1 MKLIKKIYFYSD
13 GSAAEA
19 ASAATR
25 EKAVHR
31 GATSG
36 TQGGSIVGWSVSP
49 RCLRFSHVSPRRL
62 LPRRLLA
69 AFTRFLAMTCV
80 ITPAVAQEAPLLP
93 PARIIEEG
101 LRRETQRLQEQA
113 SEPVRDALRP
123 AEAETPSGEIPQ
135 ETPCFE
141 VQRLA
146 LRGSVATEFDWLNDR
161 ATPWLNHC
169 LGIQGLRQL
178 TAALDTALLEAGFV
192 TSKVTL
198 PPQNLADGTLQINL
212 HAGRIAAV
220 ESTPGLLWAGA
231 FPMARGDLLN
241 VRDLDQGVEQM
252 NRLPSRTVQTHL
264 EPGTEPDT
272 SVVRIQSNPTGSR
285 LRGGFTL
292 DNSGSPSLGRP
303 QMSTHVAF
311 DDPTGLNDL
320 ISASINT
327 NLQDLAADHRSQSLA
342 LNYSI
347 PWGYNLFTLS
357 ANTTRFAQQIQL
369 TTSPVVSR
377 GRSQGVDLRWDRTI
391 WRNQSSKMGVFAGAS
406 IRRSNSFFGD
416 VELVVQKRRN
426 SFANL
431 GVHYKHLFRRASL
444 DAELS
449 LRKGLGWFGAEPDY
463 DPQVSQGLTL
473 RPQIWNASVAVDAP
487 DVFNRRASTQPGQA
501 VRPIGL
507 RSSIRLQYTK
517 DTTLTIDQF
526 SIGSRGTVRGFDGT
540 SSLLAENGFAWRNEL
555 SMPMQIGSLPALG
568 FLAVDM
574 GRVWGPS
581 SAQLIGKHLVG
592 AALGVRSQWRQLQFE
607 AALAIPLAKP
617 SGFRSA
623 RLSPYLSLSYVF

>member
-1 MKLIKKIYFYSD
+1 M
-13 GSAAEA
+13 A
-19 ASAATR
+19 
-25 EKAVHR
+25 
-31 GATSG
+31 
-36 TQGGSIVGWSVSP
+36 W
-49 RCLRFSHVSPRRL
+49 
-62 LPRRLLA
+62 
-69 AFTRFLAMTCV
+69 FL
-80 ITPAVAQEAPLLP
+80 TPAFAQEAPPLP
-93 PARIIEEG
+93 PSRIIEEG

-113 SEPVRDALRP
+113 ADPVRDALRP
-123 AEAETPSGEIPQ
+123 AESQAVSTEIPQ
-135 ETPCFE
+135 ETPCFN
-141 VQRLA
+141 VQRIA
-146 LRGSVATEFDWLNDR
+146 LLGAMAKEFDWLHAR
-161 ATPWLNHC
+161 AEPWMNHC
-169 LGIQGLRQL
+169 LGVKGVGQL
-178 TAALDTALLEAGFV
+178 TSALDAALLEAGFV

-231 FPMARGDLLN
+231 FPMGPGELLN

-252 NRLPSRTVQTHL
+252 NRLPSRTVQTQL
-264 EPGTEPDT
+264 APGPEPDT
-272 SVVRIQSNPTGSR
+272 SIVRIQSNPSGSR
-285 LRGGFTL
+285 LRGGFTF

-303 QMSTHVAF
+303 QLSANMAL

-327 NLQDLAADHRSQSLA
+327 NLKGLAADHRSQSLSA
-342 LNYSI
+342 NYSI

-357 ANTTRFAQQIQL
+357 AYSARFAQQIQL
-369 TTSPVVSR
+369 TTAAVVSS
-377 GRSQGVDLRWDRTI
+377 GRSQGLELRWDRTV

-406 IRRSNSFFGD
+406 IRRSNSFLGD
-416 VELVVQKRRN
+416 VELLVQKRRN

-431 GVHYKHLFRRASL
+431 GVHYKHLFKRASL
-444 DAELS
+444 DGELS
-449 LRKGLGWFGAEPDY
+449 LRQGLGWFGAEPDY

-487 DVFNRRASTQPGQA
+487 DVFNRRASAQPGQA

-540 SSLLAENGFAWRNEL
+540 ASLLAENGFAWRNEWT
-555 SMPMQIGSLPALG
+555 MPMQIASLPALG
-568 FLAVDM
+568 YVVVDL

-581 SAQLIGKHLVG
+581 SGQLSGKRLAG
-592 AALGVRSQWRQLQFE
+592 AALGVRSQWRQFHFD
-607 AALAIPLAKP
+607 ASLAKP
-617 SGFRSA
+617 LSKPSGYRSA

>member
-1 MKLIKKIYFYSD
+1 MAI
-13 GSAAEA
+13 A
-19 ASAATR
+19 
-25 EKAVHR
+25 
-31 GATSG
+31 
-36 TQGGSIVGWSVSP
+36 
-49 RCLRFSHVSPRRL
+49 
-62 LPRRLLA
+62 
-69 AFTRFLAMTCV
+69 CV
-80 ITPAVAQEAPLLP
+80 ITPALAQELPPLP
-93 PARIIEEG
+93 PARLIEEG

-123 AEAETPSGEIPQ
+123 AEAEAVPNEIPQ
-135 ETPCFE
+135 ETPCFD
-141 VQRLA
+141 VQRIQLQ
-146 LRGSVATEFDWLNDR
+146 GSMAKEFDWLYSR
-161 ATPWLNHC
+161 VKPWMNHC
-169 LGIQGLRQL
+169 LGVKGLGQL
-178 TAALDTALLEAGFV
+178 TSALDAALLEAGFV

-198 PPQNLADGTLQINL
+198 PPQNMADGSLQINL
-212 HAGRIAAV
+212 HAGRIGVV

-231 FPMARGDLLN
+231 FPVAAGDLLN

-252 NRLPSRTVQTHL
+252 NRLPSRTVQTQL

-272 SVVRIQSNPTGSR
+272 SIVRIQSKPTGSR
-285 LRGGFTL
+285 LRGGVTL
-292 DNSGSPSLGRP
+292 DNSGSPALGRP
-303 QMSTHVAF
+303 QLSTHLAF

-327 NLQDLAADHRSQSLA
+327 NLKDLAADHRSQSLA

-369 TTSPVVSR
+369 TTAAVVSS
-377 GRSQGVDLRWDRTI
+377 GRSQGLDLRWDHTI

-406 IRRSNSFFGD
+406 IRRSNSFLGD

-444 DAELS
+444 DVELS
-449 LRKGLGWFGAEPDY
+449 LRKGLGWFGAEPDF
-463 DPQVSQGLTL
+463 DSVVSQGLTL
-473 RPQIWNASVAVDAP
+473 RPQIWNASIALDVP
-487 DVFNRRASTQPGQA
+487 DLFNRRARTQPGQI
-501 VRPIGL
+501 VRAIGL
-507 RSSIRLQYTK
+507 RSSVRLQHTK

-526 SIGSRGTVRGFDGT
+526 SIGSRGSVRGFDGA
-540 SSLLAENGFAWRNEL
+540 SSLLAENGVVWRNEL
-555 SMPMQIGSLPALG
+555 MMPMQIGSLPALG
-568 FLAVDM
+568 YLAVDI

-581 SAQLIGKHLVG
+581 SGQLIGKRLAG
-592 AALGVRSQWRQLQFE
+592 AALGVRSQWRQLQFD
-607 AALAIPLAKP
+607 AALAMPLSKP